1 MEDFESAGNSVT
13 QALAGSPLAQS
24 HSHKLGQK
32 VPVKVTVY

>member
-1 MEDFESAGNSVT
+1 MEELESAGNSVT
-13 QALAGSPLAQS
+13 QALAASALAQS